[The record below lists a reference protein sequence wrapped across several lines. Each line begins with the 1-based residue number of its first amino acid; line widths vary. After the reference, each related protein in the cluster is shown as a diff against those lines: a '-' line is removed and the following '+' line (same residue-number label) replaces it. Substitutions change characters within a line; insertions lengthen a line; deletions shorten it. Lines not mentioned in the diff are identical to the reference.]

1 MNDHSSLLVQIAY
14 STCNMPCV
22 EWLKLL
28 VVYTTQKTHGLSCTE
43 VYSKDCNVEITHF
56 LTQQKHMHV
65 WKSLS
70 SDKLP
75 VRHRK
80 CFWETFQERLNELL
94 LMLNVGDRS
103 SNVISLDDDKKN
115 GDFSNKDRMR
125 CYEGLK
131 FGIHPN
137 LRKGMIGH
145 AAASPFTNLTCDVS
159 WAKIGHTSTH
169 CHIEITNMLFEKR

>member
-1 MNDHSSLLVQIAY
+1 MSI
-14 STCNMPCV
+14 
-22 EWLKLL
+22 
-28 VVYTTQKTHGLSCTE
+28 
-43 VYSKDCNVEITHF
+43 
-56 LTQQKHMHV
+56 

-75 VRHRK
+75 ARCRK

-115 GDFSNKDRMR
+115 GDFSNKDHIR

-137 LRKGMIGH
+137 LRKGIIGH
-145 AAASPFTNLTCDVS
+145 TAASSFTHLTYDKL
-159 WAKIGHTSTH
+159 WAKIGQTSTH
-169 CHIEITNMLFEKR
+169 CYIEIINMLFEKSQI